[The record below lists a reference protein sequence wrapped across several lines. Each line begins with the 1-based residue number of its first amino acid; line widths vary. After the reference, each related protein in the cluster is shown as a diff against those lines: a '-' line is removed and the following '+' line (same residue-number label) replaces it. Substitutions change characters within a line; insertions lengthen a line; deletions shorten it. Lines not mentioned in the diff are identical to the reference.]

1 MGWLY
6 ENEVRCLS
14 DQKSST
20 HYLTDVDT
28 TTDPKLLTI
37 NLSPGVTLAAEVR
50 PGSGSE
56 KGLLLYLINTYVS
69 HGEGP
74 ILTQNSVLTKGQS
87 KSMLGWQFTVLDS
100 NDDGVLF
107 EAIKTD
113 IDKFVPPPPK
123 PAENNPGQ
131 PTSPIRVTRGDIV
144 PTGSLQ
150 ARATWNVTGHESYR
164 LYVTDVV
171 DFQKVYFETGYVN
184 DSRNP
189 LVIDIKGLVCKKEF
203 RTMTEFFTE
212 KNGKGERL
220 VMPSFQLR
228 DLPCP

>member
-1 MGWLY
+1 VTWKL
-6 ENEVRCLS
+6 VCLTNTLIS
-14 DQKSST
+14 ELPK
-20 HYLTDVDT
+20 T
-28 TTDPKLLTI
+28 T
-37 NLSPGVTLAAEVR
+37 
-50 PGSGSE
+50 
-56 KGLLLYLINTYVS
+56 
-69 HGEGP
+69 
-74 ILTQNSVLTKGQS
+74 
-87 KSMLGWQFTVLDS
+87 
-100 NDDGVLF
+100 
-107 EAIKTD
+107 
-113 IDKFVPPPPK
+113 PPCNYNNNNN
-123 PAENNPGQ
+123 ASNPGE

-150 ARATWNVTGHESYR
+150 GRATWNVTGHESYR

>member
-1 MGWLY
+1 
-6 ENEVRCLS
+6 
-14 DQKSST
+14 
-20 HYLTDVDT
+20 
-28 TTDPKLLTI
+28 
-37 NLSPGVTLAAEVR
+37 
-50 PGSGSE
+50 
-56 KGLLLYLINTYVS
+56 
-69 HGEGP
+69 
-74 ILTQNSVLTKGQS
+74 
-87 KSMLGWQFTVLDS
+87 
-100 NDDGVLF
+100 
-107 EAIKTD
+107 
-113 IDKFVPPPPK
+113 
-123 PAENNPGQ
+123 
-131 PTSPIRVTRGDIV
+131 
-144 PTGSLQ
+144 LQ
-150 ARATWNVTGHESYR
+150 GRATWNVTGHESYR